1 MAVPVLGLKSAVG
14 LLYSFHVGYSM
25 RVIAPAT
32 MLNFLH
38 LASKNGILIK
48 DGRSLEFL
56 NRVDTVVFDK
66 TGTLTLEQ
74 PLVGNIHVCNG
85 YNKDTL
91 LAYAAAAE
99 YKQTHPIARA
109 ILQAAAR
116 HGLRL
121 PDIDTADYEVG
132 YGVKVQLAEKTIHVG
147 SARFMDIENIAIPAE
162 MEKIQQHCHEN
173 GYSLVMVAVDQQIEG
188 AIELHTVI
196 RPEAARIVRAL
207 RRRKISMY
215 IISGDH
221 EKPTKALAQA
231 LDIENYFAET
241 LPENKAELVKQ
252 LQEEG
257 KFVCYVGDGI
267 NDSITLKQANVSI
280 SMRGATTIATDTAQI
295 VLMDGSLR
303 QLVQLFD
310 VAKHY
315 HQNVTRSFL
324 ITLVP
329 SAVAVGGIIFL
340 HFGIAAAVILY
351 YIGLAAGMGHA
362 SLPILQQENIM
373 ERRA

>member
-1 MAVPVLGLKSAVG
+1 
-14 LLYSFHVGYSM
+14 
-25 RVIAPAT
+25 
-32 MLNFLH
+32 
-38 LASKNGILIK
+38 
-48 DGRSLEFL
+48 
-56 NRVDTVVFDK
+56 
-66 TGTLTLEQ
+66 
-74 PLVGNIHVCNG
+74 
-85 YNKDTL
+85 
-91 LAYAAAAE
+91 
-99 YKQTHPIARA
+99 
-109 ILQAAAR
+109 
-116 HGLRL
+116 
-121 PDIDTADYEVG
+121 
-132 YGVKVQLAEKTIHVG
+132 
-147 SARFMDIENIAIPAE
+147 
-162 MEKIQQHCHEN
+162 
-173 GYSLVMVAVDQQIEG
+173 MVAVDQQIEG

-196 RPEAARIVRAL
+196 RPEAERIVRAL

-231 LDIENYFAET
+231 LGIENYFAET

-252 LQEEG
+252 LQEEE

-267 NDSITLKQANVSI
+267 NDSIALKQANVSI

-315 HQNVTRSFL
+315 HQFDVAKHYHQNVTRSFL
-324 ITLVP
+324 ITLIP
-329 SAVAVGGIIFL
+329 STTAVGGIIFL
-340 HFGIAAAVILY
+340 HFGIAAAVVLY